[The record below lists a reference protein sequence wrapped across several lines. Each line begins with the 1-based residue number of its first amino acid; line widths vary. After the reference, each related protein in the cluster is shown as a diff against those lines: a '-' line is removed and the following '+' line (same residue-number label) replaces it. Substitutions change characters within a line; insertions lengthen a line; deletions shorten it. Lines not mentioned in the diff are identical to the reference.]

1 MNIWVILVTTVD
13 VGLCLVALALGF
25 RSIYRYA
32 FAGREPLR
40 ESAFLYA
47 ALAATL
53 TGFGFPFHGV
63 TPAILI
69 GVISCAVSI
78 ITLLARTR
86 LNSRKHAP
94 VVIFIIGLVAT
105 QYLLVFVTV
114 AQAFTKVAALHA
126 LAPTLKEGP
135 FLLTQGLTL
144 VLFVTLAALSVRQLT
159 NHRFAAVP

>member
-1 MNIWVILVTTVD
+1 MNIWVVLVTTIH
-13 VGLCLVALALGF
+13 VGLCVVALALGF

-69 GVISCAVSI
+69 GMISCAVLI

-86 LNSRKHAP
+86 INSRKNAP
-94 VVIFIIGLVAT
+94 AVIFVIGLVAT

-114 AQAFTKVAALHA
+114 AQAFTKVAALHV

-135 FLLTQGLTL
+135 FVLTQGLAL
-144 VLFVTLAALSVRQLT
+144 VLFVRLTALSVRRLT
-159 NHRFAAVP
+159 IHRIAAVP